1 MRTSLPRR
9 VQPPEWTDTSFRS
22 LLEAIPDAMLV
33 VDRAGEIVLANL
45 QAEKLFGYDCDELIG
60 RSVEALVPARLRVGH
75 LQHRVNFFGD
85 LRVRPMGAGL
95 ELIALRRDGSEVPV
109 EISLSPLTCQAGTFV
124 VSAIRDTTDRCRMEE
139 LKKAEA
145 VLREARKSEE
155 QFRTLAEAIPQL
167 CWMARGDGHIFWY
180 NQRWYT
186 YTGTTPEQME
196 GWGWQSVHD
205 PQTLPHVLERWKTS
219 IATGKPFDMVFPLR
233 GADGVFRPFLTRIMP
248 IKDADGRV
256 VSWFGSNTDITE
268 LRDAQEALRISEE
281 RLRMGEWAARIGT
294 YEWNVRSGVSI
305 WTPELEALYGLPP
318 GGFGGTRDDFEK
330 LVHPDDR
337 ARVADLVDEAI
348 KTGRPTEGEWRVV
361 WPDRTL
367 HWIAARGQVF
377 LNESGEPS
385 RMFGVH
391 LDVTERKRTEEARQQ
406 ANRILEERTALL
418 QAREKLLNIF
428 VKHVPVAVAML
439 DRDMRYIQVSE
450 RWCADFSVDSAQILG
465 HSHY

>member
-1 MRTSLPRR
+1 MRTSSPRR

-60 RSVEALVPARLRVGH
+60 RSVEALVPTRLRVGH

-109 EISLSPLTCQAGTFV
+109 EISLSPLTNQAGTFV
-124 VSAIRDTTDRCRMEE
+124 FSTIRDTTDRRPMEE
-139 LKKAEA
+139 LKQAEA
-145 VLREARKSEE
+145 VLR
-155 QFRTLAEAIPQL
+155 
-167 CWMARGDGHIFWY
+167 WMARGDGHIFWY

-196 GWGWQSVHD
+196 GWGWQSAHD
-205 PQTLPHVLERWKTS
+205 PKTLPHVLERWKTS

-248 IKDADGRV
+248 IKHADGRV

-305 WTPELEALYGLPP
+305 WTPELEAP
-318 GGFGGTRDDFEK
+318 GTFESAPLTWRRTSRRGNCR
-330 LVHPDDR
+330 LVACGREQQRSDRHP
-337 ARVADLVDEAI
+337 
-348 KTGRPTEGEWRVV
+348 
-361 WPDRTL
+361 
-367 HWIAARGQVF
+367 
-377 LNESGEPS
+377 
-385 RMFGVH
+385 
-391 LDVTERKRTEEARQQ
+391 
-406 ANRILEERTALL
+406 
-418 QAREKLLNIF
+418 
-428 VKHVPVAVAML
+428 
-439 DRDMRYIQVSE
+439 
-450 RWCADFSVDSAQILG
+450 
-465 HSHY
+465 